1 MTAARDP
8 LATPEARKAF
18 APVPSFW
25 SDEYGTRIRAY
36 GYLRGHDEV
45 TVVEGNSAE
54 RRFVAAYR
62 TGDRLSG
69 ALVIGMPPRA
79 VRQWRQAVAVR
90 RAWRGAVPIRA

>member
-36 GYLRGHDEV
+36 GYLRGHDEAA
-45 TVVEGNSAE
+45 VVDGDLGE

-69 ALVIGMPPRA
+69 ALAVGMPPKAIHR
-79 VRQWRQAVAVR
+79 WRQAIAARTSWSEAVR
-90 RAWRGAVPIRA
+90 SG